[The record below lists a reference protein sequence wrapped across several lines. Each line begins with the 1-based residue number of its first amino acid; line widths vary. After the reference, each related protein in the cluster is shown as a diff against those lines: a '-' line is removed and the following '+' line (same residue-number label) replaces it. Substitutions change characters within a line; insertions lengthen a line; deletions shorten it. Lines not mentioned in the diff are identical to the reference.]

1 MLVKLI
7 SPYTRISLSYI
18 ARELNGIPEQEVE
31 DLLVSLILDKK
42 ILARIDQVNRIL
54 VRAGTN
60 DADLIPP
67 SSKQSGA
74 PWQVWLQH

>member
-18 ARELNGIPEQEVE
+18 AHELNGIPEQDVE

-42 ILARIDQVNRIL
+42 IDARIDQVREGGTEIL
-54 VRAGTN
+54 GHILLHSV
-60 DADLIPP
+60 
-67 SSKQSGA
+67 
-74 PWQVWLQH
+74 